1 MKIWRPFVSSASE
14 VMKLECRSAVARSPL
29 TTASTSWAQVILL
42 SCPPKMLGLQ
52 SHNEDLEK
60 DKTSQNYLG
69 KGMEQVAK
77 KLGVAHE
84 EIQRLTDE
92 LQVRE
97 KEQCKLD
104 SALKKAQLEIDK
116 LKENLVKQKE
126 NDAADLQKAKEHN
139 QRLDEEILAL
149 RNRVRSLDSEKK
161 VLGEM
166 VERLKGEVCESQDNK
181 QLEDHSPGKTVG
193 GEQREQILK
202 MSQEKNEMFESE
214 WSKERERE
222 KQLASGL
229 DTAEKALK
237 AESEVLKLSQEFAQL
252 NHFTLRGKTAPS
264 NLITSENICKDP
276 ESNEPVLEIEIQSP
290 KEEREE
296 LCPKLGERKQ
306 KEIPEESVKEG
317 SFPREGQKEEG
328 LQQNQDMKDE
338 EKEQRLTMKPEEV
351 VRLREELSRINQSLL
366 QSQSSGDSSDDSGA
380 QYPSSGDKLK
390 YNQQG
395 EVQQLHQNLHRLQI
409 LCNSAENELRYERG
423 KNLDLK
429 QHNSLLQE
437 ENIKIKIELKHAQQ
451 KLLEST
457 KMCSSLTAEC
467 KQSQQ
472 KIKELELEVLKQTQ
486 SIKSQNNLQEKLAQE
501 KSKVADA
508 EEKILDLQRKLEHA
522 HKVCLTDTCISEKQQ
537 LEEKIKEATENEA
550 KVKQQYQEEQQK
562 RKLLYQNTDEL
573 HRQVRTLQD
582 KENLLEMTCSQQ
594 QSRIQQQE
602 ALLKQLENEKRKYDE
617 DVKSNQELSEKLS
630 KLQQEKEALRE
641 EYLRLLKL
649 LNVHVRNYNEKHQQH
664 KIKLQKV
671 KYRLTNEVELRD
683 KRINEFEDEIGI
695 LQHKIEKEKAIQDQI
710 TAQNDTLLLEKR
722 KLQEQVIEQE
732 QLIHSNKWTISSI
745 QSRVLYMDKE
755 NKQLQENSL
764 RLTQQIGFLERIIR
778 SIHIRRGENL
788 KEFPVPKWWHRGKL
802 ASLPATKKR
811 KEIYSTEVCTCN
823 NAELQHEDES
833 VPKAT
838 EKWKHS
844 EQMETTISDILESEV
859 VNEILP
865 LSNSSFS
872 GKGLVE
878 SFVSL
883 QETDDIKSKEAMA
896 SSKSPEKSPENL
908 VCSQNSEAGYINVT
922 SLKETHGIQEQ
933 DQKSEL

>member
-1 MKIWRPFVSSASE
+1 MKSTEAQLSPACRPANKELLCSVFVFLGFFGRCSSCRTLNPDE
-14 VMKLECRSAVARSPL
+14 DLEAFC
-29 TTASTSWAQVILL
+29 IL
-42 SCPPKMLGLQ
+42 SIRGHE

-92 LQVRE
+92 LQVKE

-193 GEQREQILK
+193 GEQREQELQKSKSELICLY
-202 MSQEKNEMFESE
+202 NEVHNLPGASES
-214 WSKERERE
+214 REHFLIACDLLRRE
-222 KQLASGL
+222 N
-229 DTAEKALK
+229 
-237 AESEVLKLSQEFAQL
+237 SELETKVLKLSQEFAQL

-328 LQQNQDMKDE
+328 SQQNQDMKDE

-562 RKLLYQNTDEL
+562 RKLLHQNTDEL

-865 LSNSSFS
+865 LSNSRI
-872 GKGLVE
+872 LR
-878 SFVSL
+878 L
-883 QETDDIKSKEAMA
+883 DT
-896 SSKSPEKSPENL
+896 
-908 VCSQNSEAGYINVT
+908 
-922 SLKETHGIQEQ
+922 
-933 DQKSEL
+933 

>member
-1 MKIWRPFVSSASE
+1 
-14 VMKLECRSAVARSPL
+14 
-29 TTASTSWAQVILL
+29 
-42 SCPPKMLGLQ
+42 
-52 SHNEDLEK
+52 
-60 DKTSQNYLG
+60 
-69 KGMEQVAK
+69 MEQVAK

-92 LQVRE
+92 LQVKE

-166 VERLKGEVCESQDNK
+166 VERLKGEVCESQENK
-181 QLEDHSPGKTVG
+181 QLGDHSPGKTVG

-237 AESEVLKLSQEFAQL
+237 AESE
-252 NHFTLRGKTAPS
+252 
-264 NLITSENICKDP
+264 
-276 ESNEPVLEIEIQSP
+276 
-290 KEEREE
+290 
-296 LCPKLGERKQ
+296 
-306 KEIPEESVKEG
+306 
-317 SFPREGQKEEG
+317 
-328 LQQNQDMKDE
+328 
-338 EKEQRLTMKPEEV
+338 
-351 VRLREELSRINQSLL
+351 
-366 QSQSSGDSSDDSGA
+366 
-380 QYPSSGDKLK
+380 YPSSGDKLK

-467 KQSQQ
+467 KQCQQ

-522 HKVCLTDTCISEKQQ
+522 HKVCFTDTCISKKQQ

-562 RKLLYQNTDEL
+562 RKLLYQNIDEL

-582 KENLLEMTCSQQ
+582 KENLLERTCSQQ

-802 ASLPATKKR
+802 TSLPITKKR
-811 KEIYSTEVCTCN
+811 KEIYSTEVCTRN